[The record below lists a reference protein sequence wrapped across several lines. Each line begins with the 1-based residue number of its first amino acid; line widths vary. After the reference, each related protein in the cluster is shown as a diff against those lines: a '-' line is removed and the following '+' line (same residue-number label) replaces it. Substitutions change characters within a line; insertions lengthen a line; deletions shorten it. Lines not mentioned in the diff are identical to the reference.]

1 MTLKKTTALALLTV
15 LVLSLVPGCSPAD
28 TVPTEAGQPTRQP
41 SEGQP
46 PTGRPPTGG
55 APAGG
60 PPAAMPSG
68 NTEVTDYGP
77 QETIATIALPE
88 PNTDGD
94 MSVEAAM
101 AGRRSVRE
109 FAGTPLSVGQV
120 SQMLWAAQGITS
132 EDGKRTA
139 PSAMKSYPLEVYVV
153 VYDVD
158 GLEPGVYRYVPE
170 GHQAALIKEGDQ
182 KAAIGTRNNSA
193 ADFVVP
199 ADITNL
205 TSGVG
210 AIGERF
216 AVLEA
221 GHAAQNMCLEATALG
236 IGTVTTAGFS
246 EDAVRS
252 TLDLPASITPIY
264 VMPTG
269 NLS

>member
-1 MTLKKTTALALLTV
+1 MTHRKSAALTLLTI
-15 LVLSLVPGCSPAD
+15 LALSLVPGCSTAD
-28 TVPTEAGQPTRQP
+28 TAATQSGQP
-41 SEGQP
+41 EGQP
-46 PTGRPPTGG
+46 PTGQPTTGQPPEGG

-60 PPAAMPSG
+60 PDGVLSAGTA
-68 NTEVTDYGP
+68 EATDYGP
-77 QETIATIALPE
+77 QETISLIALPE
-88 PNTDGD
+88 PDTDGN

-109 FAGTPLSVGQV
+109 FAGTPLAAGQI

-153 VYDVD
+153 AYDID
-158 GLEPGVYRYVPE
+158 GLEPGVYKYIPE
-170 GHQAALIKEGDQ
+170 GHQAALIKQGDQ
-182 KAAIGTRNNSA
+182 KAAIGTRNDSA
-193 ADFVVP
+193 ADFVVA
-199 ADITNL
+199 ADFTKL
-205 TSGVG
+205 TSRVG

-216 AVLEA
+216 AALEA

-269 NLS
+269 NLP